1 MFDNDYFERWLDSEA
16 SKAMEKITNHE
27 SIDQQE
33 MMVLVLKAQTN
44 HITQM
49 EQDLRGEMIALRE
62 DMDKRFEQINKRFEQ
77 VDKRFEQVDKRF
89 DTMIA
94 RMDKFMIW
102 SFSNT
107 FIAAGIVVAL
117 VKYL

>member
-1 MFDNDYFERWLDSEA
+1 YFERWLDSEA

-44 HITQM
+44 HITHM

-62 DMDKRFEQINKRFEQ
+62 DMDKRFEQIN
-77 VDKRFEQVDKRF
+77 KRFEQVDKRF

>member
-1 MFDNDYFERWLDSEA
+1 MFDNDYFEKWLDSEA

-27 SIDQQE
+27 SVDQQE

-44 HITQM
+44 HITHM

-62 DMDKRFEQINKRFEQ
+62 DMDKRFEQIN
-77 VDKRFEQVDKRF
+77 KRFEQVDKRF

>member
-1 MFDNDYFERWLDSEA
+1 YFERWLDSEA

-77 VDKRFEQVDKRF
+77 VDKRF